1 MKKAYEDTIK
11 KTNVCIVEVP
21 EGKEKN
27 RGLVVDS
34 CQCMNNQQITEE
46 IKKAIKFS
54 YSYLNARATTRHS
67 DEFGETCLNVI
78 PPLRGHVDRLP
89 GTSPARQ
96 ETHATSS
103 LPGSILAI

>member
-1 MKKAYEDTIK
+1 M
-11 KTNVCIVEVP
+11 
-21 EGKEKN
+21 
-27 RGLVVDS
+27 LL
-34 CQCMNNQQITEE
+34 NNQQITEE

-54 YSYLNARATTRHS
+54 YSYLNARANTRHS
-67 DEFGETCLNVI
+67 DEFGETCLDVI